1 MYYICEKKVLNIIKR
16 STTVEN
22 VFEHDAIP
30 TWSGFIYQGRIA
42 AYLAIKKIIELRD
55 DNKVSEVDKYAI
67 EMEKCE
73 DIAIVYQCEKEK
85 REYISIHQV
94 KNEKENAL
102 GAYKKPLIQLML
114 EKGYYTKDNCD
125 APDAYL
131 HIANRVRIQ
140 NKDFE
145 TEYLENIKNWKQKIL
160 NYYNA
165 VDEACKN
172 FTYNPHFYEELLKAI
187 DTEPIGIDR
196 SEYKK
201 RYNAVITYCKKV
213 MENNDSKDILKLKE
227 ELENLKDYLL
237 NKFAVPNISNE
248 VTIYEYDTGL
258 KYFDA
263 TKIFDEIVG
272 LVEKYKGT
280 VEGWSKEQYKY
291 LADKILNYIDKTILE
306 RHKKLQENNGVVKEI
321 SLSTIKDIMDS
332 VIENNEKEANVLALK
347 RGYIETLEKFCEK
360 CKRSNDYTCQDIG
373 CKLQQAEYRKENLN
387 EEDFVKFC
395 YNLRP
400 ECEKKIEDRACI
412 ADLGNK
418 DGLIES
424 VFPIIKEIPSE
435 RFMSKEDE
443 RQLKVRNYD
452 KTAFITAITNSDAE
466 DTVLGIEQ
474 AMDKNSVMIESIF
487 DADQLVTTRLEAEEN
502 IWNQSCIKIR
512 SDEIGDGQNVENR
525 DEKSIYVPKRPE
537 FVKAENLIKDMEKDG
552 E

>member
-1 MYYICEKKVLNIIKR
+1 M
-16 STTVEN
+16 
-22 VFEHDAIP
+22 
-30 TWSGFIYQGRIA
+30 
-42 AYLAIKKIIELRD
+42 
-55 DNKVSEVDKYAI
+55 
-67 EMEKCE
+67 
-73 DIAIVYQCEKEK
+73 
-85 REYISIHQV
+85 
-94 KNEKENAL
+94 
-102 GAYKKPLIQLML
+102 
-114 EKGYYTKDNCD
+114 
-125 APDAYL
+125 
-131 HIANRVRIQ
+131 
-140 NKDFE
+140 
-145 TEYLENIKNWKQKIL
+145 
-160 NYYNA
+160 
-165 VDEACKN
+165 
-172 FTYNPHFYEELLKAI
+172 LKAI

>member
-42 AYLAIKKIIELRD
+42 VYLAIKKIIELRD
-55 DNKVSEVDKYAI
+55 GNKISEIDKYAI

-73 DIAIVYQCEKEK
+73 DIAIVYKGENEK

-94 KNEKENAL
+94 KNEKEDAL
-102 GAYKKPLIQLML
+102 SEYKIPLIQLML
-114 EKGYYTKDNCD
+114 EKGYYQKYGGGVP
-125 APDAYL
+125 AAYL
-131 HIANRVRIQ
+131 HIANNARTKT
-140 NKDFE
+140 KDFE
-145 TEYLENIKNWKQKIL
+145 TGYLKNLKNWKQDIL

-165 VDEACKN
+165 IDKACKN
-172 FTYNPHFYEELLKAI
+172 FTNDQKFYEELQEAI
-187 DTEPIGIDR
+187 KKDPIGIDR
-196 SEYKK
+196 SEYTTQYNIVKK
-201 RYNAVITYCKKV
+201 SCKEM
-213 MENNDSKDILKLKE
+213 MEKKQSIDSIEFEE
-227 ELENLKDYLL
+227 ELEKLKDYLL

-248 VTIYEYDTGL
+248 VTIYKYDNGL
-258 KYFDA
+258 NYFDA
-263 TKIFDEIVG
+263 TKIFDEIVK
-272 LVEKYKGT
+272 LVKKYKGE
-280 VEGWSKEQYKY
+280 VEEWSENQYKY
-291 LADKILNYIDKTILE
+291 LADKLLNYIDKTILE
-306 RHKKLQENNGVVKEI
+306 RHKNLQENKCVVKEI
-321 SLSTIKDIMDS
+321 SLSKLQEIMDTF
-332 VIENNEKEANVLALK
+332 VENNEKEANVLALK
-347 RGYIETLEKFCEK
+347 RGYIKTLEKFCEK

-424 VFPIIKEIPSE
+424 VFPIIREIPSE

-474 AMDKNSVMIESIF
+474 AMDKNSVMIEPIF

>member
-1 MYYICEKKVLNIIKR
+1 M
-16 STTVEN
+16 EN

-114 EKGYYTKDNCD
+114 EKGYYTKDNGD

-237 NKFAVPNISNE
+237 NKFAVLNISNE
-248 VTIYEYDTGL
+248 VTIYEYDTG
-258 KYFDA
+258 D
-263 TKIFDEIVG
+263 
-272 LVEKYKGT
+272 
-280 VEGWSKEQYKY
+280 
-291 LADKILNYIDKTILE
+291 
-306 RHKKLQENNGVVKEI
+306 
-321 SLSTIKDIMDS
+321 SL
-332 VIENNEKEANVLALK
+332 
-347 RGYIETLEKFCEK
+347 R
-360 CKRSNDYTCQDIG
+360 
-373 CKLQQAEYRKENLN
+373 
-387 EEDFVKFC
+387 
-395 YNLRP
+395 
-400 ECEKKIEDRACI
+400 
-412 ADLGNK
+412 
-418 DGLIES
+418 
-424 VFPIIKEIPSE
+424 
-435 RFMSKEDE
+435 
-443 RQLKVRNYD
+443 
-452 KTAFITAITNSDAE
+452 
-466 DTVLGIEQ
+466 
-474 AMDKNSVMIESIF
+474 
-487 DADQLVTTRLEAEEN
+487 
-502 IWNQSCIKIR
+502 
-512 SDEIGDGQNVENR
+512 
-525 DEKSIYVPKRPE
+525 
-537 FVKAENLIKDMEKDG
+537 
-552 E
+552 

>member
-1 MYYICEKKVLNIIKR
+1 MYYIGEKKVLNIIKR

-114 EKGYYTKDNCD
+114 EKGYYTKDNGD

-466 DTVLGIEQ
+466 DTVLGIAR
-474 AMDKNSVMIESIF
+474 AMDTNSVMIESIF

-512 SDEIGDGQNVENR
+512 SDEIGDGQKIENR
-525 DEKSIYVPKRPE
+525 DERSIYVPKRLE

>member
-1 MYYICEKKVLNIIKR
+1 
-16 STTVEN
+16 
-22 VFEHDAIP
+22 
-30 TWSGFIYQGRIA
+30 
-42 AYLAIKKIIELRD
+42 
-55 DNKVSEVDKYAI
+55 
-67 EMEKCE
+67 
-73 DIAIVYQCEKEK
+73 
-85 REYISIHQV
+85 
-94 KNEKENAL
+94 
-102 GAYKKPLIQLML
+102 ML
-114 EKGYYTKDNCD
+114 EKGYYTKDNGD

-424 VFPIIKEIPSE
+424 VFPIIKEIPS
-435 RFMSKEDE
+435 
-443 RQLKVRNYD
+443 
-452 KTAFITAITNSDAE
+452 
-466 DTVLGIEQ
+466 
-474 AMDKNSVMIESIF
+474 
-487 DADQLVTTRLEAEEN
+487 
-502 IWNQSCIKIR
+502 
-512 SDEIGDGQNVENR
+512 
-525 DEKSIYVPKRPE
+525 
-537 FVKAENLIKDMEKDG
+537 
-552 E
+552 

>member
-42 AYLAIKKIIELRD
+42 AYLAIKKIIELRNG
-55 DNKVSEVDKYAI
+55 NKISEIDKYAI

-73 DIAIVYQCEKEK
+73 DITIVYNWENEE

-94 KNEKENAL
+94 KNEKENTL
-102 GAYKKPLIQLML
+102 GAYRKPLIQLML
-114 EKGYYTKDNCD
+114 EKGYYTKDNGD
-125 APDAYL
+125 APNAYL

-160 NYYNA
+160 NFYNA

-172 FTYNPHFYEELLKAI
+172 FKNDQKSYEKLLEAI
-187 DTEPIGIDR
+187 KTEPIGIDR

-201 RYNAVITYCKKV
+201 RYNAVIKYCKEV
-213 MENNDSKDILKLKE
+213 MEKNDSKDILELKE

-237 NKFAVPNISNE
+237 NKLAVPNISNE
-248 VTIYEYDTGL
+248 VTIYEYDNGL

-263 TKIFDEIVG
+263 TKIFDEIVE
-272 LVEKYKGT
+272 LVKKYKGT
-280 VEGWSKEQYKY
+280 VEGWTDNQYKY

-306 RHKKLQENNGVVKEI
+306 RHKKLQENNCTVKTI
-321 SLSTIKDIMDS
+321 PLSRIKEIMDS

-360 CKRSNDYTCQDIG
+360 CKRGNDYTCQDIG
-373 CKLQQAEYRKENLN
+373 CKLQQAEFRKENLN
-387 EEDFVKFC
+387 EEDFGKYC

-424 VFPIIKEIPSE
+424 VFPMIKEIPSE

-443 RQLKVRNYD
+443 RQLKIRNHD

-466 DTVLGIEQ
+466 DTVLGI
-474 AMDKNSVMIESIF
+474 ARAIDTNSVMIESIF

-512 SDEIGDGQNVENR
+512 SDEIGDGQKIENR
-525 DEKSIYVPKRPE
+525 DERSIYVPKRLE

>member
-114 EKGYYTKDNCD
+114 EKGYYTKDNGD

-280 VEGWSKEQYKY
+280 VEG
-291 LADKILNYIDKTILE
+291 
-306 RHKKLQENNGVVKEI
+306 
-321 SLSTIKDIMDS
+321 
-332 VIENNEKEANVLALK
+332 
-347 RGYIETLEKFCEK
+347 
-360 CKRSNDYTCQDIG
+360 
-373 CKLQQAEYRKENLN
+373 
-387 EEDFVKFC
+387 
-395 YNLRP
+395 
-400 ECEKKIEDRACI
+400 
-412 ADLGNK
+412 
-418 DGLIES
+418 
-424 VFPIIKEIPSE
+424 
-435 RFMSKEDE
+435 
-443 RQLKVRNYD
+443 
-452 KTAFITAITNSDAE
+452 
-466 DTVLGIEQ
+466 LGIEQ